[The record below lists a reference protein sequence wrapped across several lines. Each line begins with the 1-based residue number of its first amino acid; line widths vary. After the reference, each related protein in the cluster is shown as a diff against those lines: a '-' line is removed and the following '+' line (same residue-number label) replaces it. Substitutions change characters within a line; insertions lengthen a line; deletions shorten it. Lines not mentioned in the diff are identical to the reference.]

1 MTPWNLSEY
10 VIKPANPRRKHS
22 INVGTTFPGS
32 CILESKM
39 YPLIAGGHG
48 FYRRRPSGRKL
59 LVSAFDARRLTTSV
73 AAVLVVAFAA
83 LWASVPGAIADDA
96 APGAGASAG
105 RSGAVVVSVIAPG
118 SVQRPASAAHW
129 TLREQ
134 VAIARAAEANDQ
146 AARSQTRRARADV
159 SMFNWREILFYTL
172 GIVVVIGGL
181 LALTGGH
188 DHQSRRY

>member
-1 MTPWNLSEY
+1 
-10 VIKPANPRRKHS
+10 
-22 INVGTTFPGS
+22 
-32 CILESKM
+32 M
-39 YPLIAGGHG
+39 YLLTAGGNG
-48 FYRRRPSGRKL
+48 ALRRRPPGL
-59 LVSAFDARRLTTSV
+59 NILVSVFDPHRL
-73 AAVLVVAFAA
+73 AYNAGAVLVAVFAA
-83 LWASVPGAIADDA
+83 LWASVPVALADSAVAGSGMSPA
-96 APGAGASAG
+96 AGHG
-105 RSGAVVVSVIAPG
+105 GAVVVSVIAPG

-188 DHQSRRY
+188 GHQSRRY